1 MNEGDLEAR
10 MMGQH
15 TQANVQ
21 DVIALAPNEIV
32 EEQMQVGENIGE
44 TSMADANR
52 IVVNL
57 EKTILMIEEQ
67 ENVVPTPMPEQEN
80 ANEVVEPHEHSELHL
95 L

>member
-1 MNEGDLEAR
+1 MNA
-10 MMGQH
+10 
-15 TQANVQ
+15 Q

-32 EEQMQVGENIGE
+32 DEQMQMGEDVGE

-57 EKTILMIEEQ
+57 DKTILMIKEQ
-67 ENVVPTPMPEQEN
+67 ENVVPTPILEQEN
-80 ANEVVEPHEHSELHL
+80 ANEIVEPHEHSELQL

>member
-1 MNEGDLEAR
+1 VNA
-10 MMGQH
+10 
-15 TQANVQ
+15 Q

-32 EEQMQVGENIGE
+32 DEQMQMGEDVGE

-57 EKTILMIEEQ
+57 DKTILMIKEQ
-67 ENVVPTPMPEQEN
+67 ENVVPTPILEQEN
-80 ANEVVEPHEHSELHL
+80 ANEIVEPHEHSELQL